1 MSFATTQFIGNQR
14 VVDFFSRVI
23 AAGRLH
29 QTYVLTGPSQV
40 GKETL
45 ARVVAAQL
53 LKVTVSALTVN
64 PDFTFVER
72 LHDEKTGRRKKE
84 LSVEQARA
92 LKTRVQQSAWGG
104 GYKVVVV
111 DGADTLSEEAGNA
124 LLKILEE
131 APERTVFFLL
141 CLHEDALLSTIRSRA
156 EFLRLTPVPL
166 EEIAQGLQGR
176 GFAGALAEEAV
187 QASFGRPGRALDF
200 VLREE
205 IRVAYG
211 EERTRFD
218 NFFGQPF
225 FKRVKTLE
233 EWFGKGEETPLE
245 RDELDATLELWTLW
259 WSQKMREEVENGGSS
274 AWPLVQMID
283 RIKAAREDV
292 RRNIHPRLVV
302 ENLVLKF

>member
-1 MSFATTQFIGNQR
+1 MPFAATQFIGNRR
-14 VVDFFSRVI
+14 VVDFFDRVI
-23 AAGRLH
+23 TAGRLH
-29 QTYVLTGPSQV
+29 QTYVLTGPAQV

-45 ARVVAAQL
+45 ARLVAAHL
-53 LKVTVSALTVN
+53 LKVSVAALPVN

-72 LHDEKTGRRKKE
+72 LCDEKTGRRKKE

-111 DGADTLSEEAGNA
+111 DGADTLSEEAGNG

-131 APERTVFFLL
+131 APERTIFFLL
-141 CLHEDALLSTIRSRA
+141 CRHEDALLPTIRSRA
-156 EFLRLTPVPL
+156 EFLRLANVSV
-166 EEIAQGLQGR
+166 EEIAQGLQDR
-176 GFAGALAEEAV
+176 GFTGTLAEDAV
-187 QASFGRPGRALDF
+187 RASFGRPGRALDF
-200 VLREE
+200 ALHEE

-211 EERTRFD
+211 EERARFAS
-218 NFFGQPF
+218 FFGQPF

-259 WSQKMREEVENGGSS
+259 WSQQMLEEARTGGSS
-274 AWPLVQMID
+274 AWPVAQMID
-283 RIKAAREDV
+283 GIKAAREDL
-292 RRNIHPRLVV
+292 RRNVHPRLVV
-302 ENLVLKF
+302 ENMVLKF